1 MLIKHKVKPS
11 ALLVSR
17 PSVECLFYL
26 YYMSNKLFL
35 ETFKWSKAQYMKHSN
50 INLCNNLTSVI

>member
-35 ETFKWSKAQYMKHSN
+35 ETFK
-50 INLCNNLTSVI
+50 